1 MLNVLIGDIK
11 NGRLLRLQYLGYS
24 LFLILLFSL
33 FVFGTVLAIGA
44 GEHII
49 LGGDLQQAQAQL
61 QKWFTLPFIVVF
73 AVFMAVLSFMS
84 LNIMAKR
91 IRDMGLP
98 GWWIVLILL
107 ILEGVVSYFISQ
119 QASSGLHT
127 LTWIL
132 LVLIP
137 SDLFD
142 NR

>member
-1 MLNVLIGDIK
+1 MLDVLIGDIK
-11 NGRLLRLQYLGYS
+11 NGRLLRLQYFGYS
-24 LFLILLFSL
+24 LLLILLLSL
-33 FVFGTVLAIGA
+33 FVFAAILAIGA
-44 GEHII
+44 GEHI

-61 QKWFTLPFIVVF
+61 QEWFTLPFILVF

-91 IRDMGLP
+91 VRDIGLP

-107 ILEGVVSYFISQ
+107 ILESIISYYVSQ

-127 LTWIL
+127 VTWL
-132 LVLIP
+132 LLLLIP

>member
-24 LFLILLFSL
+24 LLLILLLSL
-33 FVFGTVLAIGA
+33 FVFGTILAIGA
-44 GEHII
+44 GEHI
-49 LGGDLQQAQAQL
+49 LGGNLQQAQAQL
-61 QKWFTLPFIVVF
+61 LEWFSLPFLLIF
-73 AVFMAVLSFMS
+73 IVFMAVLSFMS

>member
-11 NGRLLRLQYLGYS
+11 NGRLLRLQYLGYA

-33 FVFGTVLAIGA
+33 FVFAVILAIGA
-44 GEHII
+44 GEHI

-61 QKWFTLPFIVVF
+61 QEWFSLPFLLIF
-73 AVFMAVLSFMS
+73 IVFMAVLSFMS

-107 ILEGVVSYFISQ
+107 ILESIVSYYVSQ

-132 LVLIP
+132 LLLIP

>member
-24 LFLILLFSL
+24 LFLILLLSV
-33 FVFGTVLAIGA
+33 FVFGTILAIGA
-44 GEHII
+44 GEHV

-61 QKWFTLPFIVVF
+61 QEWFTLPFIIVF
-73 AVFMAVLSFMS
+73 VVFMAVISFMS

-91 IRDMGLP
+91 IRDIGLP

-107 ILEGVVSYFISQ
+107 ILESVVSYYVSQ